1 MWPSR
6 EPPLLHP
13 LLKDEHPPQRMPVED
28 ASTSRW
34 RRAFAECAPTLEAL
48 ARAGDEELRLATRA
62 WWVVCMGGRV
72 PECKSVHATWKSEA
86 SAGVRQQ
93 LRPSDTEAV
102 VSLASWPPLAQCVLD
117 CGRAVGVE
125 VSHTLAVVEAEGIK
139 QQAGAEWQ
147 RAVAEVAPLRSRL
160 QQELLQNRL
169 APSRDAMEVDEL
181 RVCQVWTYAL
191 ASRLEACRAQ
201 ARDFATAAG
210 MRNANQ
216 PLVGYDEARWDPHA
230 PAWQDME
237 LCVTAE
243 AERASTDCDSEWR
256 GVT

>member
-1 MWPSR
+1 MLAWPSAR
-6 EPPLLHP
+6 ASTTGSTST
-13 LLKDEHPPQRMPVED
+13 MPED

-72 PECKSVHATWKSEA
+72 PECKSAHVTWKSEA

-93 LRPSDTEAV
+93 LRPSDTEAA

-117 CGRAVGVE
+117 CGRAAGVE
-125 VSHTLAVVEAEGIK
+125 VSRTLAVVEAEGIK

-147 RAVAEVAPLRSRL
+147 RAVAEGAPLRSRL

-169 APSRDAMEVDEL
+169 SPSRDAMEVDEL

-201 ARDFATAAG
+201 ARDFAAAAG

-243 AERASTDCDSEWR
+243 AERASTDCDTEWR